1 MKEEL
6 IRVED
11 GRFQSEGSEY
21 QFDLMISRGECIG
34 IYVDEHVTS
43 GTAFLDIFK
52 GYSHIKAGKVFL
64 YGLRAGSME
73 LERWITQHSMIA
85 DKFRFDSKELTVGD
99 FVIALGKP
107 IPWKKSKYAKAK
119 LLAKET
125 ENMLEQMGLLPLWE
139 KKLSS
144 LSLLDYYRLSVFRAW
159 FWQSELLILDRLTE
173 ILRWKD
179 LEQLMHCVQ
188 FLLKQGSAVLICDM
202 DEKFLYQYVNRV
214 DIIKNRKT
222 CYRLYPEEFDD
233 RLYEIL
239 GWKRRSKSSI
249 SHVEPWQGEKVI
261 LSVSGLTFP
270 MMEPLN
276 FQIQSGEIAFLQDEN
291 YNTVSQIRD
300 CFLGEQNWL
309 SGSFCLSGKS
319 YEYKEVLK
327 AIGSEIGIQIERPDR
342 PSGVLFD
349 KLTALDNLSACLLPK
364 AGRHVIRKNL
374 MTSIM
379 DEASKWFGREAL
391 LRPLNEWTLPE
402 RLRFSYYKWYLVN
415 PRLLICFFPFA
426 GQESEHHEMII
437 DMLVTCARRG
447 MAIWVISSGIDAI
460 CEKTENKEFLQR
472 LHYID
477 SLYR

>member
-64 YGLRAGSME
+64 YGLRAGSIE

-179 LEQLMHCVQ
+179 LGQHRT
-188 FLLKQGSAVLICDM
+188 K
-202 DEKFLYQYVNRV
+202 EK
-214 DIIKNRKT
+214 
-222 CYRLYPEEFDD
+222 
-233 RLYEIL
+233 
-239 GWKRRSKSSI
+239 
-249 SHVEPWQGEKVI
+249 
-261 LSVSGLTFP
+261 
-270 MMEPLN
+270 M
-276 FQIQSGEIAFLQDEN
+276 
-291 YNTVSQIRD
+291 
-300 CFLGEQNWL
+300 
-309 SGSFCLSGKS
+309 
-319 YEYKEVLK
+319 
-327 AIGSEIGIQIERPDR
+327 
-342 PSGVLFD
+342 
-349 KLTALDNLSACLLPK
+349 
-364 AGRHVIRKNL
+364 
-374 MTSIM
+374 
-379 DEASKWFGREAL
+379 
-391 LRPLNEWTLPE
+391 
-402 RLRFSYYKWYLVN
+402 
-415 PRLLICFFPFA
+415 
-426 GQESEHHEMII
+426 
-437 DMLVTCARRG
+437 
-447 MAIWVISSGIDAI
+447 
-460 CEKTENKEFLQR
+460 
-472 LHYID
+472 
-477 SLYR
+477 